1 MTAKICLI
9 DGSGYI
15 FRAFYG
21 LPPLNAPDGTPVN
34 AVYGFTNMFLKLTAK
49 IGCDYTLVLF
59 DAKRR
64 NFRNDIFPEYK
75 ATRREIPEDLIPQFP
90 IIHDAVSALR
100 LNFLEMDG
108 FEADDLIATYAKMA
122 LDDGMEVV
130 VISGDK
136 DLMQLIRPGVE
147 FYDPMKDKFFTAE
160 DVKEKFGVYPDRVVD
175 VQALSGDSTDNVPGV
190 PGIGPKTAAELVNT
204 FGSLEQ
210 VLEHAGEI
218 KQNKRREVLLANL
231 DNARI
236 SKRLVKLR
244 DDVPVEKGPRDYPCR
259 CPDLAVIEAFV
270 VKYGFNSLKPRVG
283 RWVEEQCKKSY
294 PGTASTPVSAVAEPE
309 KDYETVTD
317 AAALRRWKKQI
328 TVDGSFAFKV
338 LAAGPNPVFDRPVGI
353 AVSVAGRR
361 AAYIP
366 FPGGGNDGGE
376 TPDLFSVAEEKNPN
390 TLSVGEISAFLFPL
404 LADRSILKIGHDLKR
419 DLHYICN
426 FFNQTVD
433 FFPYDDIE
441 IISYVL
447 DSTAHGHGLKELA
460 DLFLDYK
467 MINPDI
473 VFGVGKQK
481 IGAAQ
486 LDLNVAAGYLC
497 EQADTVFRLH
507 TVLRPRLITE
517 HMATV
522 YEHYD
527 RPLAT
532 TLFEMEKN
540 GVRIDVGGLKGL
552 SGELEIRQ
560 RALEKEIFELAGE
573 EFNLGSPKQIGEI
586 LYNKLGLKG
595 KKNAGGAFQTGAGV
609 LEQMAENHPLPAKI
623 LDWRAA
629 AKLKSTYTDALLPL
643 VDKNE
648 RVHTTY
654 SQTTVNTGRLS
665 SVNPNLQNIPI
676 RSEEGLKIR
685 RCFVA
690 RPGYK
695 LVSAD
700 YSQVELRLMAV
711 IADVKALKEAFAAGL
726 DIHTATAM
734 QVFGLSHEE
743 VTPNVRRHAKA
754 INFGVIYGI
763 SQYGLAKQIGI
774 SNDEAKQYIDAY
786 FAKMPEIRLY
796 MEKTIAFARKY
807 GYVVTPFGRKC
818 AVPGINDKNQR
829 ISSFA
834 ERAAINAPLQGGAA
848 DIMKKAMN
856 EVLVRLKASGL
867 EARILLQVHDEMVL
881 EAAEKDAEAAA
892 ELLKSTM
899 ENIVD
904 YDVAFIAEVGIGDNW
919 AEAH

>member
-1 MTAKICLI
+1 M
-9 DGSGYI
+9 
-15 FRAFYG
+15 
-21 LPPLNAPDGTPVN
+21 
-34 AVYGFTNMFLKLTAK
+34 
-49 IGCDYTLVLF
+49 
-59 DAKRR
+59 
-64 NFRNDIFPEYK
+64 
-75 ATRREIPEDLIPQFP
+75 
-90 IIHDAVSALR
+90 
-100 LNFLEMDG
+100 
-108 FEADDLIATYAKMA
+108 
-122 LDDGMEVV
+122 
-130 VISGDK
+130 
-136 DLMQLIRPGVE
+136 
-147 FYDPMKDKFFTAE
+147 
-160 DVKEKFGVYPDRVVD
+160 
-175 VQALSGDSTDNVPGV
+175 
-190 PGIGPKTAAELVNT
+190 
-204 FGSLEQ
+204 
-210 VLEHAGEI
+210 
-218 KQNKRREVLLANL
+218 
-231 DNARI
+231 
-236 SKRLVKLR
+236 
-244 DDVPVEKGPRDYPCR
+244 
-259 CPDLAVIEAFV
+259 
-270 VKYGFNSLKPRVG
+270 
-283 RWVEEQCKKSY
+283 
-294 PGTASTPVSAVAEPE
+294 
-309 KDYETVTD
+309 
-317 AAALRRWKKQI
+317 
-328 TVDGSFAFKV
+328 
-338 LAAGPNPVFDRPVGI
+338 FDRPVGI

-486 LDLNVAAGYLC
+486 LDLNVAVGYLC

>member
-1 MTAKICLI
+1 MAAKICLI

-34 AVYGFTNMFLKLTAK
+34 AVYGFTNMFLKLTTK

-160 DVKEKFGVYPDRVVD
+160 DVKEKFGVYPDKVVD

-236 SKRLVKLR
+236 SKQLVRLR

-259 CPDLAVIEAFV
+259 CPDLSVIEAFV

-294 PGTASTPVSAVAEPE
+294 PDTAAAPVSVVAEPE

-317 AAALRRWKKQI
+317 AAALRKWKKQI
-328 TVDGSFAFKV
+328 TVDGCFAFKV

-353 AVSVAGRR
+353 AISVAGRR

-366 FPGGGNDGGE
+366 FPGGGSNGDE
-376 TPDLFSVAEEKNPN
+376 TPDLFSAAEEKNPN

-467 MINPDI
+467 MINPDT

-481 IGAAQ
+481 ISAAQ
-486 LDLNVAAGYLC
+486 LDLNVATGYLC

-507 TVLRPRLITE
+507 KVLRPRLITE

-527 RPLAT
+527 RPLAA

-595 KKNAGGAFQTGAGV
+595 KKNASGAFQTGAGV

-623 LDWRAA
+623 LEWRAA

-643 VDKNE
+643 IDKNE

-734 QVFGLSHEE
+734 QVFGLSHQE

-786 FAKMPEIRLY
+786 FTKMPEIRLY
-796 MEKTIAFARKY
+796 MDKTIAFARKY

-856 EVLVRLKASGL
+856 EVLVRLKSSGL

-881 EAAEKDAEAAA
+881 EVVENQAEEAAK
-892 ELLKSTM
+892 LLKDTM
-899 ENIVD
+899 ENVVD

>member
-160 DVKEKFGVYPDRVVD
+160 DVKEKFGVYPDKVVD

-294 PGTASTPVSAVAEPE
+294 PGTAAAPVSAVAEPE

-486 LDLNVAAGYLC
+486 LDLNVAVGYLC

-665 SVNPNLQNIPI
+665 SVNPNLQTIPI

>member
-122 LDDGMEVV
+122 LNDGMEVV

-160 DVKEKFGVYPDRVVD
+160 DVKEKFGVYPDKVVD

-294 PGTASTPVSAVAEPE
+294 PGTASAPVSAVAEPE

-317 AAALRRWKKQI
+317 VVALRRWKKQI
-328 TVDGSFAFKV
+328 AVDGSFAFKV

-366 FPGGGNDGGE
+366 FPGGGNDGGK

-497 EQADTVFRLH
+497 EQADTVFLLH

-867 EARILLQVHDEMVL
+867 EVRILLQVHDEMVL